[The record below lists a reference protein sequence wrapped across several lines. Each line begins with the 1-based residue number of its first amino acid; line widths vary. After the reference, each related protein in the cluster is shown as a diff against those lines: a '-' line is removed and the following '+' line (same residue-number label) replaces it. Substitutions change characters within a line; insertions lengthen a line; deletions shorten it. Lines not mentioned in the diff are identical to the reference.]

1 MKKPVPAPAPLAPL
15 PQQTAPAERTNAAW
29 SGGTVIFIGASTGGT
44 DAIRTVLAG
53 LPAACP
59 PVLVVQHMPEMF
71 TAAFARR
78 LDGLSLPTVVEA
90 RDKEPVRAGTVYIAP
105 GHSHMEIRPA
115 GAGYSIA
122 LLQTPLV
129 NRHRPAVDVLF
140 HSAAAAVGAAAV
152 GVLLTGMGKDGA
164 RGLLAMHANGAR
176 TLAQDEKTCV
186 VFGMPREAIAIGAA
200 DEIVPL
206 EKMAERLIA
215 GWRGRA
221 A

>member
-1 MKKPVPAPAPLAPL
+1 MKKPFPPSAAPSPR
-15 PQQTAPAERTNAAW
+15 QTAPVNRTNAAW
-29 SGGTVIFIGASTGGT
+29 PGGSVIFIGASTGGT

-59 PVLVVQHMPEMF
+59 PVLIVQHMPEMF
-71 TAAFARR
+71 TGSFARR
-78 LDGLSLPTVVEA
+78 LDGLSAPQVVEA
-90 RDKEPVRAGTVYIAP
+90 QDQEPVRAGTVYIAP

-115 GAGYSIA
+115 GTGYSIA

-152 GVLLTGMGKDGA
+152 GVILTGMGKDGA
-164 RGLLAMHANGAR
+164 RGLLAMHQAGAR

-215 GWRGRA
+215 GWRGRPA
-221 A
+221 